1 MTMDV
6 QHLIDS
12 SRPYWPVL
20 LGLIVYPL
28 FAATLTWILW
38 FDSPAKW
45 DAFSAKYPKWAF
57 AIKVFRLA
65 NPHFRPLL
73 VAWRDLA
80 QARSSLPP
88 GRVSNAMNPS
98 IDDET
103 LARLMFDAY
112 NEAAGGLTWDG
123 KPIPPFDEVG
133 PKVQGNWLAAA
144 KAARAALLP
153 QG

>member
-38 FDSPAKW
+38 FDTPAKW

-57 AIKVFRLA
+57 TIKMFRLA

-88 GRVSNAMNPS
+88 GRVSSMNTP
-98 IDDET
+98 IDDLD
-103 LARLMFDAY
+103 LARAMFDHY
-112 NEAAGGLTWDG
+112 NLAAGGKTWDG
-123 KPIPPFDEVG
+123 KQIPPFDEVG
-133 PKVQGNWLAAA
+133 EKVRDNWIAAA
-144 KAARAALLP
+144 KAARRALLP
-153 QG
+153 NG